1 MSGDR
6 ALACAA
12 ALIDAMAAG
21 GVTDVVLSPG
31 ARSTP
36 MVLAASRNTSLR
48 VHVVLD
54 ERSAAFFGLGL
65 AKNSLRPV
73 ALLCTSGT
81 AAVNY
86 HPAIVEARY
95 SATPLIALTADRP
108 PSLRGTGANQTIDQ
122 VHLYGSAPVWFH
134 ELPLPGDDPALFE
147 DAGRR
152 AVAFALGR
160 PGGPVHLNVP
170 FSEPLS
176 PSEPPHTRSTLIPH
190 VDRVS
195 WIPSDL
201 NALAATLN
209 AEPRGVIVA
218 CGMSRRAPLDELA
231 SALDW
236 PLIAEPH
243 SQLRDGHAGLLA
255 PQQMIPHMD
264 PGLVLHVGDPPTSR
278 ATRSLIDRAP
288 AVVSVTPHGYADPEH
303 RSYRS
308 VHADP
313 YDTVTALMNHVRGA
327 GWAGEWIDVD
337 KRVRAAID
345 AELDAMEDVFDG
357 AVARDV
363 AALTGAG
370 TVLLIGNSMPIR
382 AADTFMLSTDARVIV
397 NRGASGIDGFISTAF
412 GVASRSNGVT
422 ALMGDLTFLHD
433 AGSLPWLVAHGT
445 TPVTLV
451 IVDNGGGGI
460 FDYLPQA
467 SQPEHEALF
476 VTPHRAGIDAISVA
490 AGCTY
495 TRVERMRDLA
505 PARTHQSGVRV
516 VHVICDR
523 ERDAACR
530 RVVAEAADAA
540 RCEA

>member
-1 MSGDR
+1 MSGDL

-12 ALIDAMAAG
+12 ALIDALASG
-21 GVTDVVLSPG
+21 GVTDVVMSPG

-36 MVLAASRNTSLR
+36 LVLAASRNTSLR
-48 VHVVLD
+48 VHVILD
-54 ERSAAFFGLGL
+54 ERSAAFYGLGL
-65 AKNSLRPV
+65 AKASLRPV
-73 ALLCTSGT
+73 VLLCTSGT
-81 AAVNY
+81 APVNY

-122 VHLYGSAPVWFH
+122 VNLYGSAPVWFC
-134 ELPLPGDDPALFE
+134 ELPLPGDNPAVFE
-147 DAGRR
+147 DAGMR

-176 PSEPPHTRSTLIPH
+176 PSKPPETRSTPIPH

-201 NALAATLN
+201 SALAATLN

-218 CGMSRRAPLDELA
+218 CGMSRRAPLEELA
-231 SALDW
+231 GALGW
-236 PLIAEPH
+236 PLIAEPQ
-243 SQLRDGHAGLLA
+243 SQLRNGHAGLLA
-255 PQQMIPHMD
+255 PQQMISHMD

-288 AVVSVTPHGYADPEH
+288 VVVSITPHGYADPEH

-308 VHADP
+308 VHAGP
-313 YDTVTALMNHVRGA
+313 NDTVSALKDHVHGA
-327 GWAGEWIDVD
+327 GWAGEWTDAD

-345 AELDAMEDVFDG
+345 TELDAMEDAFDG

-363 AALTGAG
+363 AALMTPGS
-370 TVLLIGNSMPIR
+370 VLLVGNSMPIR
-382 AADTFMLSTDARVIV
+382 AMDTFMLSTAARIIV

-412 GVASRSNGVT
+412 GVVRNCGSAT

-433 AGSLPWLVAHGT
+433 AGSLPWLAAHGT

-451 IVDNGGGGI
+451 VVDNGGGGV

-476 VTPHRAGIDAISVA
+476 VTPHRAGIEAIATA
-490 AGCTY
+490 AGCAY
-495 TRVERMRDLA
+495 TRVAKMRDLA
-505 PARTHQSGVRV
+505 PALKHQSGVHV

-540 RCEA
+540 RREA